1 MNIWGLHIIDLLL
14 IVLFIAVILWLG
26 QRAAKRTRN
35 TEDFFLAGRKLGRFY
50 QFFLNFGCS
59 TNADQAVAVSREI
72 YRQGIGGMWIQF
84 LVLFL
89 TPFYWFTT
97 FFFRRVRLTTIG
109 DFFTE
114 RFRSKFL
121 GAAYAVFF
129 LLLSLLGGGVGYMVA
144 AKTMMAM
151 TPKPFE
157 LCTAEEQE
165 SILQFQEY
173 QELKSELDA
182 ALTPAELA
190 RYDELNEKN
199 KLGELNSFISYTDPL
214 WFYFIYALIVGIYT
228 ILGGFRAAAITD
240 GIQGILII
248 IFSAILIPVGLVKIG
263 GFSELHA
270 TVPDF
275 MFELFGSA
283 TMSEYAW
290 YTILAMV
297 LANLVSIIAVAS
309 GMQTAGSATDEM
321 AARIGMIGGMFTK
334 RIIMIFWALAGLLAI
349 GLFAGRLHDPDLIWG
364 FMTKELLIPGA
375 VGLMLIGILAA
386 NMSTLDAS
394 SVSYSALF
402 IKNLYKPFTQPRS
415 ENHYLLIGRIV
426 VVFTLFGGI
435 AVALFINNLLE
446 LYKYIISVPAVFGAA
461 IWLGFIWRRLTR
473 WAVIIQV
480 IVCTIIY
487 AIIPNLFQALN
498 SVKYNESFLLETVP
512 KTVSITTEALN
523 EDVASGLAVYVGQE
537 IEKQHTIQPT
547 GVFFEQVARI
557 DPSTPDSPKIGV
569 GRFQAE
575 VWILSWFGIDFT
587 RFSKA
592 QLVAARFFF
601 DALFPI
607 LLLVLISMVT
617 KPADE
622 KTLDTFFAKMRTPVQ
637 PTPEEEVKAL
647 KKSLENQGLFERRKL
662 FPGSQWELMKPTKM
676 DYVGFGGSWVLVGL
690 VIFLLWLMVSI
701 R

>member
-1 MNIWGLHIIDLLL
+1 
-14 IVLFIAVILWLG
+14 
-26 QRAAKRTRN
+26 
-35 TEDFFLAGRKLGRFY
+35 
-50 QFFLNFGCS
+50 
-59 TNADQAVAVSREI
+59 
-72 YRQGIGGMWIQF
+72 

-151 TPKPFE
+151 TPKPIE
-157 LCTAEEQE
+157 LCSEEEQG
-165 SILQFQEY
+165 SIIQFEEY
-173 QELKSELDA
+173 QELRGRLDEG
-182 ALTPAELA
+182 LTPGEQV
-190 RYDELNEKN
+190 RYEELNEKN
-199 KLGELNSFISYTDPL
+199 KLGELQSFISYTNPL
-214 WFYFIYALIVGIYT
+214 WFYLIYAIIVGLYT
-228 ILGGFRAAAITD
+228 MLGGFRAAAITD

-248 IFSAILIPVGLVKIG
+248 IFSAILIPVGLSKIG
-263 GFSELHA
+263 GFSGLHA
-270 TVPDF
+270 SVPDF

-309 GMQTAGSATDEM
+309 GMQTAGSATNEM
-321 AARIGMIGGMFTK
+321 TARIGMIGGMFAK
-334 RIIMIFWALAGLLAI
+334 RVIMIFWALAGLLAI

-364 FMTKELLIPGA
+364 FMTKELLFPGA
-375 VGLMLIGILAA
+375 IGLMLIGILAA

-402 IKNLYKPFTQPRS
+402 IKNLYKPFLPEKS
-415 ENHYLLIGRIV
+415 EKHYLLVGRIV
-426 VVFTLFGGI
+426 IAFTLLGGI
-435 AVALFINNLLE
+435 TVALFVDNLLE
-446 LYKYIISVPAVFGAA
+446 LFKYIISIPAIFGAA
-461 IWLGFIWRRLTR
+461 IWLGFIWRRLTK

-487 AIIPNLFQALN
+487 AVIPNLFQGLDA
-498 SVKYNESFLLETVP
+498 VKYNDKFLIETAP
-512 KTVSITTEALN
+512 KEITITTEALT
-523 EDVASGLAVYVGQE
+523 EDVEAGLAEYVGQE
-537 IEKQHTIQPT
+537 IEKEHVIPPT
-547 GVFFEQVARI
+547 GILFEHVARI
-557 DPSTPDSPKIGV
+557 DPSDPQSEKVGV

-575 VWILSWFGIDFT
+575 VWVLSWFGMDFT
-587 RFSKA
+587 HFKKS
-592 QLVAARFFF
+592 QLVATRFFF

-607 LLLVLISMVT
+607 LLLLVLSLVT
-617 KPADE
+617 KPVD
-622 KTLDTFFAKMRTPVQ
+622 KTSLNRFFAKIYTPVQ
-637 PTPEEEVKAL
+637 PTAEEEEKAL
-647 KKSLENQGLFERRKL
+647 EESFKNIEQFEKRKI
-662 FPGSQWELMKPTKM
+662 FPGTQWELMKPSKL
-676 DYVGFGGSWVLVGL
+676 DYIGFGGSWILVGL
-690 VIFLLWLMVSI
+690 VILLLWLMVSI

>member
-1 MNIWGLHIIDLLL
+1 MNIWGLHVLDLLL
-14 IVLFIAVILWLG
+14 ILLFIIVILWLG
-26 QRAAKRTRN
+26 KRAAKKTRN
-35 TEDFFLAGRKLGRFY
+35 TEDFFLAGRKLGKFY

-151 TPKPFE
+151 TPKPVE
-157 LCTAEEQE
+157 ICTEAEQA
-165 SILQFQEY
+165 SIQQFQEY
-173 QELKSELDA
+173 QELKSGIDDGLSVE
-182 ALTPAELA
+182 EQI
-190 RYDELNEKN
+190 RYEELNEKN
-199 KLGELNSFISYTDPL
+199 KLGELHSFVSYTDPL

-228 ILGGFRAAAITD
+228 MLGGFRAAAITD

-248 IFSAILIPVGLVKIG
+248 IFSAILIPVGLSRIG
-263 GFSELHA
+263 GFEGLHA
-270 TVPDF
+270 SVPDF
-275 MFELFGSA
+275 MFEIFGSA

-297 LANLVSIIAVAS
+297 LANLVSIVAVAS
-309 GMQTAGSATDEM
+309 GMQTAGSATNEM
-321 AARIGMIGGMFTK
+321 TARIGMIGGMFTK
-334 RIIMIFWALAGLLAI
+334 RLIMLLWALAGLLAI

-364 FMTKELLIPGA
+364 FMTKELLFPGA
-375 VGLMLIGILAA
+375 IGLMLIGILAA

-402 IKNLYKPFTQPRS
+402 IKNLYKPFLKEKS
-415 ENHYLLIGRIV
+415 ENHYLFVGRIV
-426 VVFTLFGGI
+426 IAFTLVGGI
-435 AVALFINNLLE
+435 AVALFVDNLLE
-446 LYKYIISVPAVFGAA
+446 LFKYIISIPAIFGAS
-461 IWLGFIWRRLTR
+461 IWLGFIWRRLTK

-480 IVCTIIY
+480 ILCTIIY
-487 AIIPNLFQALN
+487 AVIPNLFQGLD
-498 SVKYNESFLLETVP
+498 SVKYNESFLLETDP
-512 KTVSITTEALN
+512 KQVTITTEALN
-523 EDVASGLAVYVGQE
+523 EDVTLGLANFVGQE
-537 IEKQHTIQPT
+537 IEKQHIIPPT
-547 GVFFEQVARI
+547 GIYFEQVART
-557 DPSTPDSPKIGV
+557 DPADPLSPRIGV
-569 GRFQAE
+569 GRFHAE
-575 VWILSWFGIDFT
+575 IWVLSWVGIDFNS
-587 RFSKA
+587 FKKS
-592 QLVAARFFF
+592 QLVATRFFF

-607 LLLVLISMVT
+607 LLLIILSFLT
-617 KPADE
+617 KPVD
-622 KTLDTFFAKMRTPVQ
+622 KVSLDRFFSKMHTAVQ
-637 PTPEEEVKAL
+637 PTPGLEEEAL
-647 KKSLENQGLFERRKL
+647 RESFRNVEKFEKKKL
-662 FPGSQWELMKPTKM
+662 FPGSQWEIMKPTKL
-676 DYVGFGGSWVLVGL
+676 DYLGFGGSWVLVGL
-690 VIFLLWLMVSI
+690 VIFLLWVMVSI